1 MCSADPMTAVDPLRI
16 LILEDQSPDAD
27 LMRHEVLRAWPTAVF
42 HRAAGRDAFVAG
54 LLAFHPDVILSD
66 HSLPQY
72 TGSEALALTQSLS
85 PETPFIMVTGSLDEE
100 TAVECLKAGAADY
113 VLKEN
118 LLRLVPAVRRALEQ
132 ARARRAQEAEHAR
145 LRTEAERYRQLV
157 DRMDAAERRRLE
169 ELLQV
174 RLVYG
179 DAIETR

>member
-1 MCSADPMTAVDPLRI
+1 VFADPMTAVDLLRV

-27 LMRHEVLRAWPTAVF
+27 LMRHEVLRAWPAAVF
-42 HRAAGRDAFVAG
+42 HRADDRDGFMAG
-54 LLAFHPDVILSD
+54 LLAFRPDVVLSD
-66 HSLPQY
+66 HSLPRY

-100 TAVECLKAGAADY
+100 TAVECIKSGAADY

-145 LRTEAERYRQLV
+145 LRGEAERYRQLI
-157 DRMDAAERRRLE
+157 DLMDAAERRRLE
-169 ELLQV
+169 ELLQI

-179 DAIETR
+179 DAIEAR